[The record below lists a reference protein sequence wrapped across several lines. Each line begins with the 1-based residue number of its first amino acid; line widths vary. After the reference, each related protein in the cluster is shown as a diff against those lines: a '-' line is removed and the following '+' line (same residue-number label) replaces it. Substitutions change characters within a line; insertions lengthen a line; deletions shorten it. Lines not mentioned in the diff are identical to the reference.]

1 MPRVIFIFLV
11 LFYFVLALFS
21 GGNSISNE
29 IESVIC
35 LSFIIVLGIPH
46 GAIDN
51 HLFLSKTDT
60 SKFRFYAQYLSL
72 IAVNAVLWL
81 IFPQFSFV
89 LFMLISAFHFGQ
101 SQFNHYFEK
110 DSLPQRALYLTWGLA
125 VLSGLIFY
133 NLESLSIIDGLQK
146 AMGFLFVEEAYT
158 YLKIFHYISVSLFAI
173 ILAGQGLNGS
183 MKYEKVLL
191 EIIIFGIILFTLF
204 IFPPLVGFSLY
215 FVVLH
220 SMKVMQEEYL
230 YLRGYGYINSMKSF
244 LILLLPYTLVSLFGI
259 AMLIGLIYF
268 DLLNLPYGYLFLI
281 LISSITLPHV
291 FVMDRF
297 YN

>member
-1 MPRVIFIFLV
+1 MTRVIFIFLV

-21 GGNSISNE
+21 GGTSFNNE
-29 IESVIC
+29 IESAIC

-72 IAVNAVLWL
+72 IAANTVLWL
-81 IFPQFSFV
+81 VLPQFSFV
-89 LFMLISAFHFGQ
+89 LFMIISAFHFGQ
-101 SQFNHYFEK
+101 SQFNHYFEQ
-110 DSLPQRALYLTWGLA
+110 DGFLERALYLTWGFGI
-125 VLSGLIFY
+125 LSGLILY
-133 NLESLSIIDGLQK
+133 NIESLSTIEGLQK
-146 AMGFLFVEEAYT
+146 AMGFLFVRESYI
-158 YLKIFHYISVSLFAI
+158 YLKIFHCSSLALFTL
-173 ILAGQGLNGS
+173 ILLKLGFEHS
-183 MKYEKVLL
+183 IKREKALL
-191 EIIIFGIILFTLF
+191 EILIFGIILFALY
-204 IFPPLVGFSLY
+204 IFPPLIGFSLY
-215 FVVLH
+215 FVILH
-220 SMKVMQEEYL
+220 SMKVMEEEYI
-230 YLRGYGYINSMKSF
+230 YLRGYGYIDSIKSF
-244 LILLLPYTLVSLFGI
+244 LVLLLPYTLVSLFGI
-259 AMLIGLIYF
+259 VILIGLIYF

>member
-21 GGNSISNE
+21 GGNSFSNE

-35 LSFIIVLGIPH
+35 LSFIIILGIPH

-60 SKFRFYAQYLSL
+60 SKLRFYTQYLTL
-72 IAVNAVLWL
+72 IGANAVVWL

-89 LFMLISAFHFGQ
+89 LFMIISAFHFGQ

-110 DSLPQRALYLTWGLA
+110 DNLPQRGLYLIWGLA
-125 VLSGLIFY
+125 ILSGLIFY

-146 AMGFLFVEEAYT
+146 AMGFLFVAEAYT
-158 YLKIFHYISVSLFAI
+158 YLKVFHYVSVGLFALV
-173 ILAGQGLNGS
+173 LAGLGFNGS
-183 MKYEKVLL
+183 LHYEKVLL
-191 EIIIFGIILFTLF
+191 ETIIFGIILFTLY

-215 FVVLH
+215 FVILH
-220 SMKVMQEEYL
+220 SMKVMQEEYI
-230 YLRGYGYINSMKSF
+230 YLRGNGYIDSMKSF
-244 LILLLPYTLVSLFGI
+244 LLLLLPYTLVSLFGI

-268 DLLNLPYGYLFLI
+268 DLLNLPYGFLFLI